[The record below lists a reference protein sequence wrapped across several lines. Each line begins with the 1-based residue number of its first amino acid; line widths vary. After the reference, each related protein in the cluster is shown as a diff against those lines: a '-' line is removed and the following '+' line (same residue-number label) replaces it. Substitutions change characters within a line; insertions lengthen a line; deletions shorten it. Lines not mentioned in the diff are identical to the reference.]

1 MARLV
6 QFILVCGGVAL
17 LISWLAK
24 QTGMTLINWSGWQ
37 IELRTSLVVAASVL
51 FITLLFITYRTVR
64 ALILWPGWLGH
75 NWQVRRHK
83 KGERAL
89 SLGMVAFA
97 AGDHKVA
104 RRQARKAEKLLG
116 SGLLPDLLSAQ
127 AAHAAGDAKAAFRY
141 FTALSRHED
150 TAYFGHLGLMRL
162 YQEQGKE
169 AQSLA
174 AARKALTSSDA
185 LSPAAIRILADDLRA
200 MRWRDALDKLS
211 SFLRQDEGVLAAA
224 GLREG
229 LSAGQ
234 LVKPS
239 LLAAHLCVLLS
250 EEVTGDK
257 KAYLERAL
265 DFSPR
270 IIEASRRLALLAS
283 DGQKKSALKR
293 LEKDFKT
300 FPHVQLADLIAK
312 LSGDNDGQLI
322 ARLGK
327 LAEASTHSDEARLIV
342 AERALRSGIWASAS
356 SMLEEVSLAGQT
368 NKYFLLAS
376 ELAVKKQSIGLENN
390 SASSGNKKDMDSNME
405 KEAALLAAAHAPHAA
420 RWHCLACDGALAHWE
435 MVCPS
440 CGVLGQVDWV
450 QSQNLSRLALEN
462 KESM

>member
-6 QFILVCGGVAL
+6 QFILVCGGAAL

-24 QTGMTLINWSGWQ
+24 QPGMTLITWSGWQ
-37 IELRTSLVVAASVL
+37 IELRTSLVIAASVL
-51 FITLLFITYRTVR
+51 FIASLFLAYRTVR

-75 NWQVRRHK
+75 NWQMRRHK

-116 SGLLPDLLSAQ
+116 TGLLPDLLSAQ
-127 AAHAAGDAKAAFRY
+127 AAHAAGDAKAALRY

-174 AARKALTSSDA
+174 AAHKALASSDA
-185 LSPAAIRILADDLRA
+185 QSPAAIRIFADDLRA

-211 SFLRQDEGVLAAA
+211 GFLRQDEGALAAA
-224 GLREG
+224 GMQEG

-250 EEVTGDK
+250 EEDIGDK
-257 KAYLERAL
+257 KGYLERAL

-270 IIEASRRLALLAS
+270 MIEASRRLALLAS

-300 FPHVQLADLIAK
+300 FPHGQLADLIAK

-327 LAEASTHSDEARLIV
+327 LAAASTHSDEARLIV

-376 ELAVKKQSIGLENN
+376 ELAVRKQSIDPENKD
-390 SASSGNKKDMDSNME
+390 ASSLKGKDTDNNLE

-420 RWHCLACDGALAHWE
+420 RWHCLACDDALVQWE

-450 QSQNLSRLALEN
+450 QSQSLSRLALEN
-462 KESM
+462 KESV

>member
-6 QFILVCGGVAL
+6 QFILVCGGAAI

-24 QTGMTLINWSGWQ
+24 QTGMTLIIWSDWQ
-37 IELRTSLVVAASVL
+37 IELRTSLVIVALAL
-51 FITLLFITYRTVR
+51 FITFLFLTYRTVR

-97 AGDHKVA
+97 AGDNKVA
-104 RRQARKAEKLLG
+104 RREARKAEKLLG

-127 AAHAAGDAKAAFRY
+127 AAHASGDSKAALRY
-141 FTALSRHED
+141 FTALSCHED

-174 AARKALTSSDA
+174 AARKALANSDA
-185 LSPAAIRILADDLRA
+185 QSPAAIRIFVDDLKA

-211 SFLRQDEGVLAAA
+211 GFLRQDEGLLAAA
-224 GLREG
+224 GTQEG
-229 LSAGQ
+229 LSVGQ

-250 EEVTGDK
+250 EEDTDNK
-257 KAYLERAL
+257 KGHLERAL

-270 IIEASRRLALLAS
+270 MIEASRRLALLTS
-283 DGQKKSALKR
+283 GGQNKSSLKR

-312 LSGDNDGQLI
+312 LSGDNAGQLI

-327 LAEASTHSDEARLIV
+327 LAEASPHSDEARLIV
-342 AERALRSGIWASAS
+342 AELALQSGIWASAS
-356 SMLEEVSLAGQT
+356 LMLGEVSLAGQT

-376 ELAVKKQSIGLENN
+376 KLAVKKQSVDLENN
-390 SASSGNKKDMDSNME
+390 SANSSNGKDSDNNQE
-405 KEAALLAAAHAPHAA
+405 KEEALLAAAHAPHAA
-420 RWHCLACDGALAHWE
+420 SWHCLACDAALVKWE

-450 QSQNLSRLALEN
+450 QSHTLSSLALEN
-462 KESM
+462 KDSF

>member
-6 QFILVCGGVAL
+6 QFILLCGGAAF

-24 QTGMTLINWSGWQ
+24 QTGMTLITWSGWQ
-37 IELRTSLVVAASVL
+37 IELRTSLAIAAAVL
-51 FITLLFITYRTVR
+51 FIAFLFLIYRMVH

-75 NWQVRRHK
+75 NWQMRRHK

-127 AAHAAGDAKAAFRY
+127 AAHAAGDAKAALRY

-174 AARKALTSSDA
+174 SAHKALARSDTQ
-185 LSPAAIRILADDLRA
+185 SPAAIRIFADDLRA

-211 SFLRQDEGVLAAA
+211 GFLRQDEGVLAAA
-224 GLREG
+224 GMQEG
-229 LSAGQ
+229 LAAGQ
-234 LVKPS
+234 LAKPS

-250 EEVTGDK
+250 EEGAGDK
-257 KAYLERAL
+257 KGYLERAL

-270 IIEASRRLALLAS
+270 MIEASRRLALLAS

-300 FPHVQLADLIAK
+300 FPHVQLADLIAR

-327 LAEASTHSDEARLIV
+327 LAEASANPDEARLIV
-342 AERALRSGIWASAS
+342 AERALQSGIWASAS
-356 SMLEEVSLAGQT
+356 SMLTEVSVAGQT

-376 ELAVKKQSIGLENN
+376 ELAVKKHAIAPESENAN
-390 SASSGNKKDMDSNME
+390 SANSRDTDNILE
-405 KEAALLAAAHAPHAA
+405 KEEALLAAAHAPHAA
-420 RWHCLACDGALAHWE
+420 SWHCLACDGALLQWE

-450 QSQNLSRLALEN
+450 QSHSLPRLVLEN
-462 KESM
+462 KDSV